1 VSYPN
6 LPAAHR
12 APGPRHA
19 GRYVAGGIAVAVL
32 AMGGVGALIA
42 KKTYFRPAT
51 YTMNN
56 TFAGYERVELSQS
69 PELERYV
76 ATWTAAA
83 EEDDRPNVSGMYRLS
98 RGSTAFLVHL
108 AARPGFVSNPA
119 ERVNEGFDGW
129 RATMTFTES
138 IESRDG
144 KRSPFLLCAT
154 GKEGKTTVVPAVF
167 CAYADHGGYLVAVFD
182 KIDLS
187 VAAVAFQEIRDSIED
202 VS

>member
-1 VSYPN
+1 MSYPN
-6 LPAAHR
+6 PPAHR
-12 APGPRHA
+12 APGPRHT
-19 GRYVAGGIAVAVL
+19 GRYVAGGLAVAVL
-32 AMGGVGALIA
+32 AMGGVGAYVA
-42 KKTYFRPAT
+42 QKTYFRPAT
-51 YTMNN
+51 FTMND

-69 PELERYV
+69 PDLERYV
-76 ATWTAAA
+76 ATWAAAAA
-83 EEDDRPNVSGMYRLS
+83 EDDKPTVSGMYRLS
-98 RGSTAFLVHL
+98 RGDTAFLVHL
-108 AARPGFVSNPA
+108 AARPGFVGSPA

-154 GKEGKTTVVPAVF
+154 GKEGKAIVVPAVF
-167 CAYADHGGYLVAVFD
+167 CAYADNGGYLVGVFD

-187 VAAVAFQEIRDSIED
+187 TAVVAFQEIRDSIED